1 MEIFD
6 LNAKEIE
13 NTSAIKNYNIT
24 FEKNFKVRY
33 NSYLEKNIDKKAQI
47 FLCLAFKRKRCVLT
61 SMVTEAY

>member
-6 LNAKEIE
+6 LNVKEIE
-13 NTSAIKNYNIT
+13 NTSTIKNYNST

-33 NSYLEKNIDKKAQI
+33 NSYLENNIDKKAQI
-47 FLCLAFKRKRCVLT
+47 FLCLAIKRKRCVLT